1 MAQEV
6 FGKAFECHSRVESM
20 LGAGQWSTALVCQL
34 LLPLWAE
41 GQGIPF
47 DNATAALDSLESLE
61 SLESRDTHKL
71 ESSESIAGYGMWLL
85 FGLVVTAGLIVDQIC
100 GAHFVSCGKT
110 VRGAIF
116 ASAGWIGLALSFGL
130 LICVTKGGEAGILFL
145 TGYLVEE
152 SLSVD
157 NLVVIALIFQSFRI
171 KAQNQGPVLKW
182 GILGAIV
189 FRLVF
194 VLAGVWL
201 LEHMHSMIYIFGA
214 LLLWSAWKM
223 YSEEEEQDMGLETHT
238 AGSSW
243 MMRIMT
249 SFIPYHA
256 DAKGHQFIEYMDG
269 KAYATPMLAALVVV
283 ELSDLIFAVDSIPC
297 ILGITHDLFLVFSS
311 NMFAVLGLRSLYLLL
326 AEALDKVQNLKVGLA
341 AVLAFVGFKMM
352 LGDWWPLPQSAS
364 LLFIFGILGATVA
377 SGIMGFK
384 VGKKKAEVL
393 PI

>member
-1 MAQEV
+1 
-6 FGKAFECHSRVESM
+6 M

-47 DNATAALDSLESLE
+47 DNATAALDSLDSLE
-61 SLESRDTHKL
+61 SLDTHKL

-393 PI
+393 PIWGS

>member
-1 MAQEV
+1 MLLADNRTEADNLKAESQNAESNALLKDAQ
-6 FGKAFECHSRVESM
+6 A
-20 LGAGQWSTALVCQL
+20 
-34 LLPLWAE
+34 
-41 GQGIPF
+41 
-47 DNATAALDSLESLE
+47 
-61 SLESRDTHKL
+61 
-71 ESSESIAGYGMWLL
+71 ESIGGHGMWLL
-85 FGLVVTAGLIVDQIC
+85 FSLVVVAGLIVDQIC
-100 GAHFVSCGKT
+100 GAHFASCGQS

-116 ASAGWIGLALSFGL
+116 ASAGWIGLALSFAL
-130 LICVTKGGEAGILFL
+130 LICVTKGAEAGILFL

-157 NLVVIALIFQSFRI
+157 NLVVIALIFRSFRI

-182 GILGAIV
+182 GILGAVV

-201 LEHMHSMIYIFGA
+201 LEHMHSMIYIFGG

-223 YSEEEEQDMGLETHT
+223 YSEDDEEEIGLETHT
-238 AGSSW
+238 SGSSW
-243 MMRIMT
+243 MMRAMT

-341 AVLAFVGFKMM
+341 AVLAFVGLKMM
-352 LGDWWPLPQSAS
+352 LGDWWPFPQSAS
-364 LLFIFGILGATVA
+364 LLIIFGILGITVS
-377 SGIMGFK
+377 SGFMGFK
-384 VGKKKAEVL
+384 GARKAAIL
-393 PI
+393 PT

>member
-1 MAQEV
+1 MIW
-6 FGKAFECHSRVESM
+6 
-20 LGAGQWSTALVCQL
+20 LCQL
-34 LLPLWAE
+34 CLLSLLVPLCIAE
-41 GQGIPF
+41 GQVLLA
-47 DNATAALDSLESLE
+47 DNRTEADNLKAESQNAESNALLKDAQA
-61 SLESRDTHKL
+61 
-71 ESSESIAGYGMWLL
+71 ESIGGHGMWLL
-85 FGLVVTAGLIVDQIC
+85 FSLVVVAGLIVDQIC
-100 GAHFVSCGKT
+100 GAHFASCGQS

-116 ASAGWIGLALSFGL
+116 ASAGWIGLALSFAL
-130 LICVTKGGEAGILFL
+130 LICVTKGAEAGILFL

-157 NLVVIALIFQSFRI
+157 NLVVIALIFRSFRI

-182 GILGAIV
+182 GILGAVV

-201 LEHMHSMIYIFGA
+201 LEHMHSMIYIFGG

-223 YSEEEEQDMGLETHT
+223 YSEDDEEEIGLETHT
-238 AGSSW
+238 SGSSW
-243 MMRIMT
+243 MMRAMT

-341 AVLAFVGFKMM
+341 AVLAFVGLKMM
-352 LGDWWPLPQSAS
+352 LGAAWKWNEPTSPTSIS
-364 LLFIFGILGATVA
+364 
-377 SGIMGFK
+377 
-384 VGKKKAEVL
+384 
-393 PI
+393 

>member
-1 MAQEV
+1 M
-6 FGKAFECHSRVESM
+6 CHSRVESM
-20 LGAGQWSTALVCQL
+20 LGAGQWSTVSTALVCQL

-61 SLESRDTHKL
+61 SLDTHKL
-71 ESSESIAGYGMWLL
+71 ESSERSESIAGYGMWLL

-377 SGIMGFK
+377 SSIMGFK

>member
-1 MAQEV
+1 MGCTQFGQSWLSQV
-6 FGKAFECHSRVESM
+6 F
-20 LGAGQWSTALVCQL
+20 LQL
-34 LLPLWAE
+34 LLLSVCYCKAE
-41 GQGIPF
+41 DEAVAFESF
-47 DNATAALDSLESLE
+47 DNATGADLNSVG
-61 SLESRDTHKL
+61 RQNP
-71 ESSESIAGYGMWLL
+71 ESIAGYGMWLL
-85 FGLVVTAGLIVDQIC
+85 FGLVVTAGLIVDQLC

-116 ASAGWIGLALSFGL
+116 TSAGWIGLALSFGL

-182 GILGAIV
+182 GILGAII

-201 LEHMHSMIYIFGA
+201 LEHMHSMIYIFGG

-223 YSEEEEQDMGLETHT
+223 YSEEEEEQDMGLETHT
-238 AGSSW
+238 AGNSW
-243 MMRIMT
+243 MMRAMT
-249 SFIPYHA
+249 SIIPYHA

-341 AVLAFVGFKMM
+341 AVLAFVGMKMM

-364 LLFIFGILGATVA
+364 LLFIFGILGLTVT
-377 SGIMGFK
+377 SGFMGFK
-384 VGKKKAEVL
+384 VGKRKAEVL

>member
-1 MAQEV
+1 MLRLVTNSDHSGLAS
-6 FGKAFECHSRVESM
+6 AF
-20 LGAGQWSTALVCQL
+20 LLQL
-34 LLPLWAE
+34 LLAPLWYCAAE
-41 GQGIPF
+41 SEGLVAQ
-47 DNATAALDSLESLE
+47 DNVTQTTGSDEQ
-61 SLESRDTHKL
+61 KL
-71 ESSESIAGYGMWLL
+71 ESESIAGFGMWLL
-85 FGLVVTAGLIVDQIC
+85 FGLVVTAGLIVDQVC

-201 LEHMHSMIYIFGA
+201 LEHMHSMIYVFGG

-223 YSEEEEQDMGLETHT
+223 YSEEEEQDIGLETHT
-238 AGSSW
+238 TGSSW
-243 MMRIMT
+243 MMRILT

-341 AVLAFVGFKMM
+341 AVLAFVGLKMM
-352 LGDWWPLPQSAS
+352 LGESWLEGFN
-364 LLFIFGILGATVA
+364 LLV
-377 SGIMGFK
+377 
-384 VGKKKAEVL
+384 VYDD
-393 PI
+393 